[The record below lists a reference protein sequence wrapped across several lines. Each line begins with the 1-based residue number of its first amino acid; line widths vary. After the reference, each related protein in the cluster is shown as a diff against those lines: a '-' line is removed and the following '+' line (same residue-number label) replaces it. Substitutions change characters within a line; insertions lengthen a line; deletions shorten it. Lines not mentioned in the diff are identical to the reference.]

1 MPLDCGSVVPRPR
14 PLATG
19 SARLIGA
26 LAVLGLVA
34 CATQETDPPGDA
46 SGGAPSG
53 GAGAGLSG
61 LGGETPIG
69 GGSAGVSTAGSV
81 SGGVGFGGS
90 PSGASGGA
98 GSLGGATSTGGAPEG
113 GAGSSGD
120 GGQAGRG
127 GGGGTPGGGAAG
139 AAGAGGA
146 IVSGGASGASSAGAA
161 GAAGASDG
169 PRVDRSNPKLYE
181 LHFTAKEADS
191 EAARVLGNEYAYLD
205 TRVPSAGKL
214 VVYLH
219 GAGDFTN
226 CGNGPLG
233 TLVAG
238 WGFHWF
244 GPCYLSN
251 YGVENCGSD
260 IEGCRMEA
268 FEGVDHHAFVQIPP
282 PDSIERRIVRGLRRL
297 ASQNPQGDWM
307 YFLDGEKPRWS
318 KIVITGHSHGASSS
332 AVIGMHREV
341 ARVVSLAGPYDPGQ
355 AWLSGTPLTPR
366 DRFFGFSHTGDG
378 QHQGHLAAFAALG
391 LSGMP
396 VRVDGAAPPYS
407 GSHRLYSSAS
417 VSDPHGSVTSGNIAD
432 YVNVWRYLY
441 GAP

>member
-1 MPLDCGSVVPRPR
+1 MRQSRITAKGGPLLR
-14 PLATG
+14 
-19 SARLIGA
+19 A
-26 LAVLGLVA
+26 LFALGLVA
-34 CATQETDPPGDA
+34 CATHGTD
-46 SGGAPSG
+46 APSG
-53 GAGAGLSG
+53 VSG
-61 LGGETPIG
+61 SGPSG
-69 GGSAGVSTAGSV
+69 GGSAGASGGRGGASAGGSGAGESTAGSAGSASGSA
-81 SGGVGFGGS
+81 SGGGGLGGNA
-90 PSGASGGA
+90 SGGSGGA
-98 GSLGGATSTGGAPEG
+98 GSLGGEPNGGVPAG
-113 GAGSSGD
+113 GGGSGAGVE
-120 GGQAGRG
+120 AGRG
-127 GGGGTPGGGAAG
+127 GEAGSQVGGAAG
-139 AAGAGGA
+139 AAGGVGGSSA
-146 IVSGGASGASSAGAA
+146 SGGASGAAMGGAA
-161 GAAGASDG
+161 GAAQG
-169 PRVDRSNPKLYE
+169 PAVDRSNPKLYE
-181 LHFTAKEADS
+181 LHFTAKDADAEAT
-191 EAARVLGNEYAYLD
+191 RVLGNEYAYLD
-205 TRVPSAGKL
+205 TRVAPTGKL

-226 CGNGPLG
+226 CGNGALG

-268 FEGVDHHAFVQIPP
+268 FEGVDHHAFVQIQP

-297 ASQNPQGDWM
+297 ASQNPQGDWA

-332 AVIGMHREV
+332 AVIGMHRDV

-378 QHQGHLAAFAALG
+378 QHQGHLAAFESLG
-391 LSGMP
+391 LSGTP
-396 VRVDGAAPPYS
+396 TRVDGAMPPYG